1 MESILGL
8 AARTKGEAGMEQRG
22 VNVAQSR
29 GLSGVTWLT
38 LLRQGCGVLGERA
51 YIGDHLNSHQ
61 EPKEGSQIANE
72 VSRAAASHR

>member
-29 GLSGVTWLT
+29 GLSGVT
-38 LLRQGCGVLGERA
+38 
-51 YIGDHLNSHQ
+51 
-61 EPKEGSQIANE
+61 
-72 VSRAAASHR
+72 